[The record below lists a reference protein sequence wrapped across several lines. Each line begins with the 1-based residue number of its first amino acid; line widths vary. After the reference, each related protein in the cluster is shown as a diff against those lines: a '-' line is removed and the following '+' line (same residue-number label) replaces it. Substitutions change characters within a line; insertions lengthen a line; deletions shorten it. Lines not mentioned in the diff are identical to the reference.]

1 MATTRTERRNA
12 HKKQE
17 RLQVQVGKPII
28 AELKEGL
35 PVLRKTNE
43 GLVEYTR
50 YKEVMYKK
58 IWELGTGTSTDD
70 GSQSVTNAVLDIW
83 TGNSYISQVGT
94 ITSGTW
100 NGDIISVTSG
110 GTGLSSIDTL
120 LNSSTTQ
127 DDVGLSN
134 VENTALS
141 TWPGTSN
148 ITTLGTITT
157 GSFAGPVGI
166 GNTGIGTTARLS
178 IRGTT
183 TDATGECIEVRSSD
197 TTELFFIRNDGAFRT
212 GSEAVSPY
220 NNTTVNA
227 ANCFINTDGTLLRY
241 GSSRKYKRNINNAE
255 HGLAEVL
262 NLRPVTFQ
270 GKNKIDKDRI
280 FGGLIAEEVNDL
292 GLSEFVEY
300 GADDTP
306 EGLAYG
312 AMVSLLIK
320 AVQELI
326 EINNLKTA

>member
-1 MATTRTERRNA
+1 
-12 HKKQE
+12 
-17 RLQVQVGKPII
+17 
-28 AELKEGL
+28 
-35 PVLRKTNE
+35 
-43 GLVEYTR
+43 
-50 YKEVMYKK
+50 
-58 IWELGTGTSTDD
+58 
-70 GSQSVTNAVLDIW
+70 
-83 TGNSYISQVGT
+83 
-94 ITSGTW
+94 
-100 NGDIISVTSG
+100 
-110 GTGLSSIDTL
+110 
-120 LNSSTTQ
+120 
-127 DDVGLSN
+127 
-134 VENTALS
+134 
-141 TWPGTSN
+141 
-148 ITTLGTITT
+148 
-157 GSFAGPVGI
+157 VGI

-183 TDATGECIEVRSSD
+183 TDATGECIEVKSSD

-220 NNTTVNA
+220 NNTTANA
-227 ANCFINTDGTLLRY
+227 ANCFINTDGTLLRST
-241 GSSRKYKRNINNAE
+241 SSSKYKRNINNAE

-270 GKNKIDKDRI
+270 GANKIDKDKI

-292 GLSEFVEY
+292 GLTEFVEY